1 MVSSVAPA
9 LATSAQGEA
18 TSRSGRHFLVVFA
31 VLASFMGTSV
41 GMAQVSTSLYAVSLG
56 ASQAQLGLIAGA
68 QSIGVVLVSLPIG
81 MLVDRFGPARPFLAG
96 TFLAGVTYAL
106 VPLFRSPSWL
116 LACTALVSF
125 FMPLRFVSLNTVFF
139 SQLAALGE
147 SKAGF
152 YRGTHMLGMF
162 LVGPALGALVVSRLG
177 FAVSYWLIA
186 AAFLITLA
194 LAPIVFARYTLPPD
208 GRPFDFWP
216 RLRGQLDLMVRDRAI
231 RNVSCVELS
240 TQAAGAFFTFFVI
253 VLAVKELKLSPNS
266 ASNLVGLKGSTY
278 ILALFV
284 LGSLLK
290 RLSKL
295 GYSASFITIALGLG
309 AVGLA
314 RELPLLW
321 SGALLLG
328 LGLGSVQIATL
339 TQYARLGARTGHGRI
354 SGMSALVGPSGGV
367 LGNLVGGSLAKWVGL
382 SQVFLLLAS
391 GFAVAA
397 WVSWRD
403 ARRPGRA
410 ALAE

>member
-1 MVSSVAPA
+1 
-9 LATSAQGEA
+9 
-18 TSRSGRHFLVVFA
+18 
-31 VLASFMGTSV
+31 
-41 GMAQVSTSLYAVSLG
+41 
-56 ASQAQLGLIAGA
+56 
-68 QSIGVVLVSLPIG
+68 
-81 MLVDRFGPARPFLAG
+81 
-96 TFLAGVTYAL
+96 
-106 VPLFRSPSWL
+106 
-116 LACTALVSF
+116 
-125 FMPLRFVSLNTVFF
+125 
-139 SQLAALGE
+139 
-147 SKAGF
+147 
-152 YRGTHMLGMF
+152 
-162 LVGPALGALVVSRLG
+162 
-177 FAVSYWLIA
+177 
-186 AAFLITLA
+186 LA